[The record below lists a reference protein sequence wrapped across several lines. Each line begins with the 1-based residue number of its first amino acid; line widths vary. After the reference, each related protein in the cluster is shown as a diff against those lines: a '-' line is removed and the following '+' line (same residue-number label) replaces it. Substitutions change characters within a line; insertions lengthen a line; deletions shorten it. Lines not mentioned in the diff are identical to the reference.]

1 MLYNNTRS
9 MLKAIILRDFFSFKG
24 EKKIKLKDGVN
35 LLLGING
42 SGKSSFINSL
52 RILSEGIVGEGLVKL
67 IQEQWGGYDQVV
79 NFNGDRKAPY
89 AQVTYVFDYKKLN
102 IINAMA
108 DFKSDVYYRITIRQS
123 GTSYTLNERM
133 YTEHKRRTGSSFTYL
148 DFSNGNGKISTR
160 TQDSAILFQDYTDRE
175 ISGQELILR
184 QINDPK
190 HYLPIYTLRKAIESI
205 SVYSNFNVEEGSRV
219 RSTAEFSTDVR
230 LRKNGSN
237 LSQILNLLK
246 LNHTFDFA
254 RLEDTF
260 KNINPN
266 FRSIEI
272 TNLYGQSYLSLLEK
286 NMSRAIG
293 ALHISDGTLRFL
305 LLESIFYNPL
315 RGSLVAIDEPER
327 GLHPDMIRSVAEMI
341 KYSTKQTQVIIATHS
356 PHLLNQ
362 FDLEDVL
369 VFEKN
374 EENSTIVRTISEDD
388 FPDWEGEYLPGQMW
402 LLGQIGGKRW

>member
-1 MLYNNTRS
+1 

-24 EKKIKLKDGVN
+24 ENKIKLKDGVN

-52 RILSEGIVGEGLVKL
+52 RILNEGIAGEGLVKL
-67 IQEQWGGYDQVV
+67 IQEQWGGYDQII

-89 AQVTYVFDYKKLN
+89 AQITYVFDYKKLN
-102 IINAMA
+102 AVNAAA
-108 DFKSDVYYRITIRQS
+108 DFKSDIYYRITIRQS
-123 GTSYTLNERM
+123 GTSYTLNEKI
-133 YTEHKRRTGSSFTYL
+133 YTEHKKKTGSAFTYL

-160 TQDSAILFQDYTDRE
+160 TQDSAILFQDYTDSD

-190 HYLPIYTLRKAIESI
+190 HYLPIHTLRKAIELI
-205 SVYSNFNVEEGSRV
+205 SVYNNFNVEEGSKV
-219 RSTAEFSTDVR
+219 RSTTEFSTDVR
-230 LRKNGSN
+230 LRKNGAN

-246 LNHTFDFA
+246 FNHTFDFA
-254 RLEDTF
+254 RLEKTF
-260 KNINPN
+260 SNINPN
-266 FRSIEI
+266 FKSIEI
-272 TNLYGQSYLSLLEK
+272 INLYGQSYLSLLEK

-341 KYSTKQTQVIIATHS
+341 KYAAKQTQIIIATHS

-362 FDLEDVL
+362 FELEDIL

-374 EENSTIVRTISEDD
+374 EENSTVVRTVSEND
-388 FPDWEGEYLPGQMW
+388 FPDWEGDYLPGQMW